1 MNKYS
6 EAFSNMLAAQTLAE
20 AKNVSKYLR
29 KNTSL
34 SIDARNKIAESYF
47 KKSLKE
53 KLSQIKLSEAAAPS
67 IFETFMTT
75 IGAWANELFGALGTV
90 LKVIV
95 SGMMK
100 LYDFFF
106 GAGGA
111 LNFGGSSTGPGVLS
125 RVIGKVAGMD
135 ITGGQAL
142 FMAAIFGLMIWGI
155 YKVCS
160 WLKKKSQFSEAY
172 VPMFTE
178 NDESFL
184 QKLVSKTKTGLDTAK
199 GKVGGIGDK
208 VKEKAGLFGGMMS
221 RMARKFATMCVKRGA
236 VAYKAAK
243 KYAYD
248 PIIAKISPKYQQFM
262 AIVGPK
268 FAAMKADVLTKVDKA
283 GEWISGYN
291 PMKLRAK
298 LRDAGTTIKGLKND
312 VAALGDK
319 VAAGASALGDLKISS
334 GKEID
339 TLKKERDDALRQR
352 DTARKRASALGKGRR
367 SSVSNKVA
375 RAGRKAGI
383 ALGKASSAD
392 AGTFN
397 S

>member
-1 MNKYS
+1 MSKYN
-6 EAFSNMLAAQTLAE
+6 EAFTNMIAAQTLAE

-53 KLSQIKLSEAAAPS
+53 KFSHIYSEGSGAIPS
-67 IFETFMTT
+67 VFETFIAT

-111 LNFGGSSTGPGVLS
+111 LNFSGGSTGPGVLS
-125 RVIGKVAGMD
+125 RVIGKVGGMN

-160 WLKKKSQFSEAY
+160 WLKKKSQFSESY
-172 VPMFTE
+172 IPMFTE
-178 NDESFL
+178 DDESFL
-184 QKLVSKTKTGLDTAK
+184 QKLVSETKGGFETAK
-199 GKVGGIGDK
+199 GKVGEFGGK
-208 VKEKAGLFGGMMS
+208 VKEKAGMFGGMIS
-221 RMARKFATMCVKRGA
+221 GIGRKFATMCVKKGA
-236 VAYKAAK
+236 SAYKAAK

-248 PIIAKISPKYQQFM
+248 PVIAKISPKYQQFM
-262 AIVGPK
+262 DIVGPK

-298 LRDAGTTIKGLKND
+298 LRAAGDTTKGLKND
-312 VAALGDK
+312 VVALGDK

-334 GKEID
+334 GEEID
-339 TLKKERDDALRQR
+339 KLIRQR
-352 DTARKRASALGKGRR
+352 DTARRRAKALGKGRR
-367 SSVSNKVA
+367 AGVSNKVA
-375 RAGRKAGI
+375 RAGRKASI
-383 ALGKASSAD
+383 ALGKASRVASKVD
-392 AGTFN
+392 PDIIN